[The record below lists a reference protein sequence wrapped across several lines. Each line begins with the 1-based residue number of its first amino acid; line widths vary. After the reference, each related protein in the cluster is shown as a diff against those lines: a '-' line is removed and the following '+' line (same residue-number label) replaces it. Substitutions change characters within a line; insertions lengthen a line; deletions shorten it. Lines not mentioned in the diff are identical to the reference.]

1 MKTSIVLIVVS
12 LGLRARLEDIAYLF
26 RRPGL
31 LLRSLLAMNVIMPL
45 FAVLLV
51 TSFAFHRAVEI
62 ALVCLAVSPVPPILP
77 KKELKAGGSAS
88 YAIGLLIAA
97 ALLAILFV
105 PATVEIHG
113 LIVGADEHISVVAIG
128 TVVLTTVLAPLSAGA
143 VVRYVVPTFAGRAA
157 APLSLLAN
165 LLLGL
170 SALTILIGAWPAIVT
185 LVGNGTLAVI
195 AIFVL
200 AGLAIGHLLGGPD
213 PDHRTVLALSTATRH
228 PGVAL
233 TIVGVNFPEEK
244 AALAAI
250 LLCLIWGTILSI
262 PYVRWRR
269 RIHPARPM
277 PERDGGRLAGVRD

>member
-1 MKTSIVLIVVS
+1 MTLAELTLLAVKASIVFIVVS
-12 LGLRARLEDIAYLF
+12 LGLKARLEDITYLF

-77 KKELKAGGSAS
+77 KKELKAGGSTS

-113 LIVGADEHISVVAIG
+113 RIVEADEHISLVAIG
-128 TVVLTTVLAPLSAGA
+128 SVVLMTVLAPLAVGV
-143 VVRYVVPTFAGRAA
+143 VVRYVVPTFAERVA

-170 SALTILIGAWPAIVT
+170 SALAILVGAWSAIVT

-195 AIFVL
+195 AVFVL

-213 PDHRTVLALSTATRH
+213 PDQRTVLALSTATRH

-233 TIVGVNFPEEK
+233 AIVGANFPGEK

-269 RIHPARPM
+269 HRIQS
-277 PERDGGRLAGVRD
+277 GVADA